1 MKITKPPCFLKNVGL
16 TYKRPEEATV
26 VLEYDGGE
34 DHGEGRRRE
43 EDGRGIPQ
51 G

>member
-1 MKITKPPCFLKNVGL
+1 MVLEIRYRIKVNIGL